1 MKFLIS
7 REESLQ
13 AICDYLRAQV
23 TEFNLVKPYHGE
35 LDRYSKKVQLK
46 ENIFP
51 ATVNL
56 TTPFALVVSKNRERM
71 TNQGASRKFRH
82 EISVYVG
89 DSNDRD
95 FSSLA
100 VPSIFSLMN
109 KCAEALDGAVLLQGA
124 GPLTVVSDGDYLITT
139 DLFVVYDQ
147 KYYQL
152 EIGN

>member
-7 REESLQ
+7 REQSLT
-13 AICDYLRAQV
+13 AICNFLRDQV
-23 TEFNLVKPYHGE
+23 PELNLVKPYHGE

-46 ENIFP
+46 ESVFP

-71 TNQGASRKFRH
+71 ANQGASRKFKH
-82 EISVYVG
+82 EISVYIG

-95 FSSLA
+95 FSSTE
-100 VPSIFSLMN
+100 VPSIFSLMT
-109 KCAEALDGAVLLQGA
+109 KCAEALDGSVLLQGA